1 MVALGR
7 VEHMSE
13 VMTNWNFAKGKRTG
27 NKAYFIIACHTM
39 HLTEL
44 FTQKKILPDKR
55 GFALRPFWLEFSSS
69 QLFWNAD
76 GAINLVSD

>member
-1 MVALGR
+1 MNRKTFKNFNRKEPTLKEKLKHTSSFMVALGR

-44 FTQKKILPDKR
+44 FT
-55 GFALRPFWLEFSSS
+55 
-69 QLFWNAD
+69 
-76 GAINLVSD
+76 